1 MELKPYQQSAF
12 DADKRALG
20 KPGYC
25 KIHQVSYDVICMCC
39 ELEDEAYQDSMEY
52 REAQENG

>member
-1 MELKPYQQSAF
+1 METKHYQQSAF

-25 KIHQVSYDVICMCC
+25 SIHKVSYEFICMSC
-39 ELEDEAYQDSMEY
+39 ELEHEAWEDEQRS
-52 REAQENG
+52 REAQENE

>member
-1 MELKPYQQSAF
+1 METKPYQQSAF

-25 KIHQVSYDVICMCC
+25 SIHKVNYEFICMSC
-39 ELEDEAYQDSMEY
+39 ELEEEAYQDSMER